1 MRLANVAR
9 LTLEMVNRDMYA
21 MSLQVEEG
29 RRQRGEPV
37 KAKVPDHVLETL
49 FETGW
54 GFRLTADGKVTKSLV
69 DVQDVEG

>member
-1 MRLANVAR
+1 
-9 LTLEMVNRDMYA
+9 